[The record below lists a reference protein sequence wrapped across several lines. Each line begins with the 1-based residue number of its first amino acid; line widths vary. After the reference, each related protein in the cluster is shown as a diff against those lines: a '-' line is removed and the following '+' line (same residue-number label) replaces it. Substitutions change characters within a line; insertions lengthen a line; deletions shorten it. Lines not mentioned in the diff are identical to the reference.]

1 MAQREQWEG
10 GWGVG
15 VGVEGRARRGELRE
29 MGREWD
35 QWAEVWDMLLV
46 GGARGKLVGLGNDIG
61 DEERRERMVRGGE
74 VDDVWDGR
82 RGFVGMA
89 KGGWVGGYALRG

>member
-15 VGVEGRARRGELRE
+15 VGGEGRARRGELRE

-46 GGARGKLVGLGNDIG
+46 GGGGGNWWVWGIILGN
-61 DEERRERMVRGGE
+61 EERRERMVRGGE

-82 RGFVGMA
+82 RGFVGMT

>member
-10 GWGVG
+10 SWGVG
-15 VGVEGRARRGELRE
+15 VGVERRARRGELRE

-46 GGARGKLVGLGNDIG
+46 GGGFWGRGL
-61 DEERRERMVRGGE
+61 
-74 VDDVWDGR
+74 
-82 RGFVGMA
+82 
-89 KGGWVGGYALRG
+89 AL

>member
-10 GWGVG
+10 SWGVG

-46 GGARGKLVGLGNDIG
+46 GG
-61 DEERRERMVRGGE
+61 RGGNWW
-74 VDDVWDGR
+74 VWGMILGMK
-82 RGFVGMA
+82 RGGKGWCAVERWTMCGMEEE
-89 KGGWVGGYALRG
+89 AL